1 MCLVVYRHIAMAI
14 EIAVHE
20 VHAFVVSVK
29 MLYII
34 VVVNGHVMA
43 NY

>member
-1 MCLVVYRHIAMAI
+1 MCSVVYWHIAMAI
-14 EIAVHE
+14 EVAVHE

-34 VVVNGHVMA
+34 VVANGHVMI

>member
-1 MCLVVYRHIAMAI
+1 MCSLVYQHIAMAI
-14 EIAVHE
+14 EIAVHK
-20 VHAFVVSVK
+20 VHVFVVSIK

-34 VVVNGHVMA
+34 VVVNGHVMV